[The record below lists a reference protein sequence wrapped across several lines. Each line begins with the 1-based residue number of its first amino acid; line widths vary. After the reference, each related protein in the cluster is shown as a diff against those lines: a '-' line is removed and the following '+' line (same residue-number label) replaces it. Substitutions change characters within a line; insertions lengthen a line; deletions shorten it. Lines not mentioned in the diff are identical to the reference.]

1 MTLPSSGQLSLSMIK
16 AEFSGVNA
24 FSGYYKGGGY
34 VPNTAA
40 NANIPTS
47 GLMRISNF
55 YGGSA
60 DTTVITLTNKTIT
73 AELTG
78 ASAYVGF
85 RMASGGKLRVRQGNL
100 LSTYDE
106 IPPYNEWV
114 DPEATGV
121 GSLYECYAYV
131 STGDTPS
138 GPLGAW
144 TALNTAPTWEFIRS
158 TVGTSSC
165 TLTVLIR
172 KIGTTTTLASAN
184 IYLTAR
190 QIAAFTPVT
199 VTYNTVGSFTETAP
213 AGATNVVIE
222 VWAGGGQGMGVSKVA
237 TLGGA
242 GGAAG
247 GYSKSTYVISGGQT
261 LNLTVGSGGAG
272 GGTRTP
278 VAGGTSSCSSGS
290 KTITTMTAN
299 GGTGSSTGGVGG
311 AASGGNLANGTGNAG
326 STAYDDMGGAPGNP
340 NDGGQGLAGQGGWGA
355 DASGEI
361 MVGRG
366 GGRGMVRFY
375 YT

>member
-165 TLTVLIR
+165 TLTILVR
-172 KIGTTTTLASAN
+172 RIGTTTTLASAN
-184 IYLTAR
+184 IYMTAT
-190 QIAAFTPVT
+190 QIAAFTPIT
-199 VTYNTVGSFTETAP
+199 RDYSTVGSGTETAP
-213 AGATNVVIE
+213 AGCSNVVIE
-222 VWAGGGQGMGVSKVA
+222 VWGGGGQGR
-237 TLGGA
+237 
-242 GGAAG
+242 GAARFATMGGVGGSGG
-247 GYSKSTYVISGGQT
+247 GYSKSSYAISGGQT
-261 LNLTVGSGGAG
+261 LAYTVGGGGSGGGVNTPNAG
-272 GGTRTP
+272 
-278 VAGGTSSCSSGS
+278 AASSVSSGS

-299 GGTGSSTGGVGG
+299 GGGGGNNLAGS
-311 AASGGNLANGTGNAG
+311 ASGGTLANNTGNYADTPIDEMG
-326 STAYDDMGGAPGNP
+326 TDGGTA
-340 NDGGQGLAGQGGWGA
+340 NDGGQYLAGKGGWGA
-355 DASGEI
+355 DAAYD
-361 MVGRG
+361 VGVVGLPG
-366 GGRGMVRFY
+366 GIGKVKFY